1 MFRPPRPGIIRVF
14 AFLLLSLSLAYV
26 GLGQAQSAPPSS
38 APAATQ
44 QKPDQGSSVRPDSK
58 NDDNKAKPSAGG
70 NDADSGQD
78 KSSNQDNSSDQE
90 KPDDDKCAKP
100 DSKTTET
107 KITPQ
112 QAEQLFHEVDT
123 ILDFASKD
131 TDLPIKHGVKRR
143 LINRD
148 EVVSYLKKNMA
159 EDKDVQRLRRTELVL
174 KKFGL
179 LPKDFNL
186 QSFLVDLL
194 EEQVAGY
201 YDAKTKTVNLLDW
214 VSPELQRPVLAH
226 ELTHALQDQNFG
238 LDKWL
243 KKGSDDLDSKRNLTP
258 DDITKDENSEAR
270 QAVVEGQAMVTL
282 LDYMLAPMHR
292 NVSDSPEIVDMLNE
306 DMQTGTPDS
315 VQFKNAPIFLKESLT
330 FPYRYG
336 VEFEAE
342 VLRAQGKQK
351 AFTGPF
357 QNPPRTS
364 REIMEPK
371 TYLAGEHIPP
381 LPLPDFKKIFKDY
394 ERFDIGAIGEFD
406 VDILAEQYAGK
417 EVAHHIYPNWRGG
430 YYYSVHA
437 KGDPQGMLGLV
448 FVSRWASAKA
458 AEEFAGVYAHG
469 MAERYKNLE
478 AAPGNNLPANL
489 KDLRTLGGD
498 HTWKTPEG
506 DIVIAVKGDTVLV
519 TESLNSGITEQFKA
533 AVLVTSAQ

>member
-1 MFRPPRPGIIRVF
+1 MFRAFWLNMTRLLGTLAL
-14 AFLLLSLSLAYV
+14 AFLLVCV
-26 GLGQAQSAPPSS
+26 GLAQEQTS
-38 APAATQ
+38 
-44 QKPDQGSSVRPDSK
+44 PDSEQESPSGER
-58 NDDNKAKPSAGG
+58 KADQKTSE
-70 NDADSGQD
+70 
-78 KSSNQDNSSDQE
+78 SN
-90 KPDDDKCAKP
+90 PG
-100 DSKTTET
+100 T

-112 QAEQLFHEVDT
+112 QAEELFRDVDT
-123 ILDFASKD
+123 ILSFASKD
-131 TDLPIKHGVKRR
+131 TALPIKHEVKRR
-143 LINRD
+143 LASRE

-179 LPKDFNL
+179 LPKDYDL
-186 QSFLVDLL
+186 QKFLVTLL

-201 YDAKTKTVNLLDW
+201 YDAKTKMVNLLDW
-214 VSPELQRPVLAH
+214 VQPDAQRPVLAH
-226 ELTHALQDQNFG
+226 ELTHALQDQSFG

-292 NVSDSPEIVDMLNE
+292 NVADSPEIVDMMNE

-371 TYLAGEHIPP
+371 TYLAGEHIAP

-406 VDILAEQYAGK
+406 VDILAEQ
-417 EVAHHIYPNWRGG
+417 
-430 YYYSVHA
+430 
-437 KGDPQGMLGLV
+437 
-448 FVSRWASAKA
+448 
-458 AEEFAGVYAHG
+458 
-469 MAERYKNLE
+469 
-478 AAPGNNLPANL
+478 
-489 KDLRTLGGD
+489 
-498 HTWKTPEG
+498 
-506 DIVIAVKGDTVLV
+506 
-519 TESLNSGITEQFKA
+519 
-533 AVLVTSAQ
+533 